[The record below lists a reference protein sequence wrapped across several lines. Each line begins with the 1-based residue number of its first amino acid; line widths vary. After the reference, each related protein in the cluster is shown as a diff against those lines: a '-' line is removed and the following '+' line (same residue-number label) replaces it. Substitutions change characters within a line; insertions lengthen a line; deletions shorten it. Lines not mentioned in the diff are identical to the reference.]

1 MRDTSSKYVTNFID
15 NRLLFRHGWF
25 RKLISDQG
33 TAFTSREFEEFTQRR
48 RFKHALC
55 SAEHPESNGL
65 CERVNRSITATLAA
79 FVNLNRDDWD
89 IKLQEAIFAINSAK
103 HSTTQKSPFELVYGR
118 VPVTPDEMV
127 FPWLAV
133 EPEQED
139 EYLRKIAKWRKVARS
154 LILAQQSKSRKI
166 ADKFRA
172 PDPVF
177 KMGDLVLVS
186 RKRSLKGKTKK
197 FICRSIGPHQIVKRV
212 NRVCY
217 TVEDLPQNRR
227 SRIHRRFNAHVS
239 LIKRY
244 HSRMET
250 EWLPEDDEILSDD
263 EREDLY
269 DREDLAESDGPV
281 AFHDILPVD
290 QGLSIPDDLTVEWN
304 SDSNTEDGSS
314 EGEKEECLIEDGE
327 EWNEVQVDLGVSR
340 AGRVRKPLRLP
351 GMAYYPP

>member
-1 MRDTSSKYVTNFID
+1 MLGLQWNQNKKTN
-15 NRLLFRHGWF
+15 
-25 RKLISDQG
+25 
-33 TAFTSREFEEFTQRR
+33 
-48 RFKHALC
+48 
-55 SAEHPESNGL
+55 
-65 CERVNRSITATLAA
+65 
-79 FVNLNRDDWD
+79 
-89 IKLQEAIFAINSAK
+89 IFAR
-103 HSTTQKSPFELVYGR
+103 F
-118 VPVTPDEMV
+118 D
-127 FPWLAV
+127 F
-133 EPEQED
+133 
-139 EYLRKIAKWRKVARS
+139 ARY

-269 DREDLAESDGPV
+269 DREDLHESDGPV
-281 AFHDILPVD
+281 AIHDILPVD
-290 QGLSIPDDLTVEWN
+290 QGLSIPNDLTVEWN
-304 SDSNTEDGSS
+304 SDSNTEDCLS
-314 EGEKEECLIEDGE
+314 EGEKEESLTEDGE
-327 EWNEVQVDLGVSR
+327 E
-340 AGRVRKPLRLP
+340 
-351 GMAYYPP
+351 